1 MKNTLTH
8 LVMRLITK
16 IVIYFFRT
24 FKTFLRGSGKF
35 ALFHVITSCVFLEK
49 LHLQHLPPM
58 NSILVR

>member
-16 IVIYFFRT
+16 IVIYF